1 MNTQTFYFLLQ
12 KCGSLEKLKQI
23 HGKAVT
29 LGLLCSKRQH
39 LACKLLNTYT
49 QLGSPVDAQKVFNHI
64 QNPDIVSWTCLISL
78 YLHTS
83 QPCKAFSIFSHLFHS
98 GLRPDS
104 FCVVGAVSAC
114 GHRKDL
120 SNGRIVH
127 GMVFRF
133 ELGSDPIVG
142 NALIDMYSR
151 SGAIEVAC
159 SVFKTME
166 IKDVSSWT
174 SLLNGFIKCND
185 IEAARRIFDEM
196 PMRNSVSWTAMITGY
211 VQGEVPIPG
220 LELFQEMRAEGKDW
234 PTVITIVAVLSGCAD
249 IGAFDLGSS
258 VHGYVNKTN
267 LDLDVTVNNALM
279 DMYAKSGALVLALKI
294 FQEMPKRDVFSWT
307 TMISGLALHGKGTHA
322 LEAFSDMSKSGIA
335 PNEVTL
341 LSVLSACS
349 HAGLVVEGR
358 SLFQKMVQCHGIKP
372 KIQHY
377 GCMVDLLGRA
387 GLLREAKE
395 LIEHMPI
402 KPDSVI
408 WRSLLSACLVHGN
421 LAMAEMAGKM
431 IIELEPDDDGV
442 YILLWNIY
450 CSASRWEDALKAR
463 KAMRDRRV
471 KKKPGCSW
479 VEVNGV
485 VHEFLAED
493 AVHCIR
499 ADVYTVLEV
508 ITEQM
513 KDLDK

>member
-98 GLRPDS
+98 GLKPDS

-234 PTVITIVAVLSGCAD
+234 PTVITIVAVLSVVL
-249 IGAFDLGSS
+249 ILG
-258 VHGYVNKTN
+258 H
-267 LDLDVTVNNALM
+267 LILEALFM
-279 DMYAKSGALVLALKI
+279 SGALVLALKI

-322 LEAFSDMSKSGIA
+322 LEAFSDMSKSGVV

-431 IIELEPDDDGV
+431 IIELEPDDDG
-442 YILLWNIY
+442 
-450 CSASRWEDALKAR
+450 
-463 KAMRDRRV
+463 
-471 KKKPGCSW
+471 
-479 VEVNGV
+479 
-485 VHEFLAED
+485 ED